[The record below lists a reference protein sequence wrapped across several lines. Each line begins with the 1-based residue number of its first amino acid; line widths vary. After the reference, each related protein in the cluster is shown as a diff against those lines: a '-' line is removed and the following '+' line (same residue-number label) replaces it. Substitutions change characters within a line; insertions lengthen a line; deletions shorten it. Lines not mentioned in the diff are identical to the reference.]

1 MTLRWLLLHTSAL
14 TPSVA
19 QHKRTRQLGE
29 LARQET
35 RLGAE
40 EVLGLV
46 VMVARLEQLTRQLYS
61 KLLAHRDGAWAR
73 LRQDSVE
80 RMEELADV
88 FGGKQKLS
96 RIQPNKRLER
106 WLQDRAA
113 QIKTLQVDSPAES
126 SRLAVQLIQA
136 LEEAAEFHSLEANLQ
151 VTQYLSETKDSLLTM
166 VRLAGAEDDVLVQ
179 LQILSDF
186 SYAWTLIDNFTPLMQ
201 TQIKT
206 EPRRVAELRST
217 FLKLSGAMEAA
228 MLRLGEAASKDL
240 YSVSQYYSRR
250 LVTYIRKVLQVIPAT
265 MFGLLEQVIQ
275 HQNMLLELPTRLEKD
290 KLKEFSQLDRRW
302 EIARLTHKVSVL
314 SRGIL
319 AMRTTLVGVVQ
330 VDPKKLLEE
339 GIRRELV
346 NRVARTLHST
356 FTFNSRSKDRVGE
369 LNTKINAIAKE
380 MEGFRKSFEYIQ
392 DYINIPGLRL
402 WQEEISRI
410 INHSVEKEAA
420 GFLKTVGESY
430 SQYQTFAVPIPEFAP
445 LAGDSS
451 RTFMGR
457 LVREVL
463 HVTDSGLREALKLEN
478 T

>member
-1 MTLRWLLLHTSAL
+1 MREIVDKYFCDNWVISLYMGHIVWLPEAWEGYKAAKAAISNTTGNNDVKRISAYHTSQYRALVPQLKDLLTEGSITQESLLDNVTRVLAVIRQSNVSLRWLLLHTAGLSS
-14 TPSVA
+14 SVS
-19 QHKRTRQLGE
+19 QHKRSRQLVD
-29 LARQET
+29 LVRQET
-35 RLGAE
+35 KAGVE
-40 EVLGLV
+40 EVLSLV
-46 VMVARLEQLTRQLYS
+46 VMVARLEQLTRQLYTR
-61 KLLAHRDGAWAR
+61 LLDQRETAWAR

-106 WLQDRAA
+106 WLLDRAA
-113 QIKTLQVDSPAES
+113 QIKTLEVETPAQS
-126 SRLAVQLIQA
+126 ARLAVQLIQA

-166 VRLAGAEDDVLVQ
+166 VRLAGAEDDILVQ

-186 SYAWTLIDNFTPLMQ
+186 SYAWSLIDNFTQLMQ
-201 TQIKT
+201 AQIKT
-206 EPRRVAELRST
+206 DPRRVSELRST

-228 MLRLGEAASKDL
+228 MLRLGEAGSRDL
-240 YSVSQYYSRR
+240 LSVSQYYSRR

-265 MFGLLEQVIQ
+265 MFGLLEEVIS
-275 HQNMLLELPTRLEKD
+275 HQAMLLDLPTRLEKD

-356 FTFNSRSKDRVGE
+356 FTFNSRSKDR
-369 LNTKINAIAKE
+369 
-380 MEGFRKSFEYIQ
+380 
-392 DYINIPGLRL
+392 
-402 WQEEISRI
+402 
-410 INHSVEKEAA
+410 
-420 GFLKTVGESY
+420 
-430 SQYQTFAVPIPEFAP
+430 
-445 LAGDSS
+445 
-451 RTFMGR
+451 
-457 LVREVL
+457 
-463 HVTDSGLREALKLEN
+463 
-478 T
+478 